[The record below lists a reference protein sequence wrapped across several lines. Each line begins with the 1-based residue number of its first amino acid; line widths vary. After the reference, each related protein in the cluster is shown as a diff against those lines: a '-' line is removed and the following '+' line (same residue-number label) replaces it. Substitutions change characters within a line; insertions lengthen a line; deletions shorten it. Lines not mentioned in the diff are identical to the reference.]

1 MSNQKASDRDVSRAI
16 RSWLHEDRHEDVS
29 RIAGAVLDQ
38 VDAVPQR
45 RAMWW
50 PAWRTPTMNKVLT
63 YGLGAA
69 AVVVIGIFLGAQLLG
84 TPTNLGGPGA
94 EPSATVEA
102 SATAEPTVS
111 QEARTLTFDIEPMAT
126 GGEARGTVVVNIAGG
141 GYTMTIT
148 VENLEPNG
156 QYPINMFA
164 GQCPNPKVP
173 SSSNPDG
180 YAVLIVQQ
188 TPADDSGTLTYEK
201 EFEGL
206 WEIPEDGRTLTIG
219 GRAPAKSNTNI
230 ACADLTE

>member
-94 EPSATVEA
+94 EPSAT
-102 SATAEPTVS
+102 

-126 GGEARGTVVVNIAGG
+126 GGEARGTVVVDIAGG

-201 EFEGL
+201 EFQGL